1 MLRIL
6 LFLILSTSC
15 SAVTSDEVIAA
26 VIIGEAGGEG
36 QIGMRAVASVIANRI
51 RPDKDAFF
59 VVTQKFQFSCI
70 NNKEHENFVNKARRH
85 PRWSFAVELTKEI
98 NDGEL
103 VDVTDGATHFLN
115 TAKVR
120 RMPRWAYLFE
130 FKGKIG
136 AHSFYKET

>member
-6 LFLILSTSC
+6 LFLSLLTSC
-15 SAVTSDEVIAA
+15 LAVTGDEVIAA

-36 QIGMRAVASVIANRI
+36 QLGMRAVASVIVNRI
-51 RPDKDAFF
+51 RPDKDAFHI
-59 VVTQKFQFSCI
+59 VTQKFQFSCL
-70 NNKEHENFVNKARRH
+70 NNKEYGDFVYKARLH

-98 NDGEL
+98 NNGTL
-103 VDVTDGATHFLN
+103 VDVTGGATHFLN

-120 RMPRWAYLFE
+120 RIPRWAYLFE

-136 AHSFYKET
+136 AHSFYKGT